1 MLLRTLVKKNPQIS
15 MNLIGAKQG
24 GSLVTIIKLA
34 KDKSP
39 RTRLLAC
46 MCLKNVCCA
55 CPSSYPQ
62 EWEMRTDMLPILVK
76 LLDEPGQV
84 GEEAPSVLADLVANN
99 EELQKIAYGLNAV
112 EKLCKFL
119 HNDSLQS
126 KHLQGVLIALSEFVS
141 RLE

>member
-1 MLLRTLVKKNPQIS
+1 
-15 MNLIGAKQG
+15 
-24 GSLVTIIKLA
+24 
-34 KDKSP
+34 
-39 RTRLLAC
+39 
-46 MCLKNVCCA
+46 
-55 CPSSYPQ
+55 
-62 EWEMRTDMLPILVK
+62 MLPILVK

-126 KHLQGVLIALSEFVS
+126 KHLQGVLIALSELLSVGRKKEEGSILGSPRPNSYCFGT
-141 RLE
+141 